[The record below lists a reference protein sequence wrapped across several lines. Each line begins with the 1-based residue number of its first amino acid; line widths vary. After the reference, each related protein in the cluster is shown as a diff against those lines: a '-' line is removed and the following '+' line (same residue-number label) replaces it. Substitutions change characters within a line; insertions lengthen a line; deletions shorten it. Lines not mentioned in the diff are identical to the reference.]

1 MGSHYTQKQHI
12 ERKRWRAASPNEW
25 RDLENKRKK
34 EDKTGRLMKGKR
46 RDTNKAANETDAST
60 CCDLFLFI

>member
-1 MGSHYTQKQHI
+1 MESG
-12 ERKRWRAASPNEW
+12 RPNEW